1 MRFNAKAIILRGMNY
16 GESDRIIRILVENR
30 GKASA
35 IAKGARKEKSKL
47 REGVEPLTLGM
58 YQLNT
63 GRNMY
68 TISQA
73 DIIDTFPAIK
83 DSLESLMTALF
94 LSELVDEFMEEGNPD
109 MNTFDLFISALNSLE
124 AKNSKWEQTAV
135 CFEVQLHVI
144 NGVFPDLHQCVLCGS
159 TKSAADIRIDLEDG
173 GALCSVCSAHK
184 SGEESYPMNSLFI
197 LDMAS
202 EVPLDKFLEMEFEDN
217 DLNAAGRIISRFTSH
232 YLGKKLKSRSIMNS
246 TLKNRQS

>member
-1 MRFNAKAIILRGMNY
+1 MRFNAKVIILRGMDY
-16 GESDRIIRILVENR
+16 GESDRIIRILVENL

-47 REGVEPLTLGM
+47 REGVEPLTLGT

-83 DSLESLMTALF
+83 DSLESLMTAIF

-109 MNTFDLFISALNSLE
+109 MSTFDLFISALNSLD
-124 AKNSKWEQTAV
+124 ATNAKWEQTAV
-135 CFEVQLHVI
+135 YFEVQLHVI

-159 TKSAADIRIDLEDG
+159 TKSSADVRLDLENG
-173 GALCSVCSAHK
+173 GALCSVCSAHQT
-184 SGEESYPMNSLFI
+184 GEESYPMNSLFI

-202 EVPLDKFLEMEFEDN
+202 ELPLDKFLQMEFDEN
-217 DLNAAGRIISRFTSH
+217 NLNAAGKIISRFTSY
-232 YLGKKLKSRSIMNS
+232 YLGKKLKSRAIMDS
-246 TLKNRQS
+246 TLKNQQS